1 MSSFR
6 SPLDRHNHCYDNIL
20 TYFEEYD
27 DFMESVGRVLDIG
40 CDVDANTMMWWADA
54 TPRDA
59 KHQSLNI
66 QCVGINSFD
75 KLTNRHDR
83 VSYQRTDIE
92 AFSATKKPFDILLCH
107 DQLQYILNPY
117 TALANWW
124 HVADKDAML
133 VVAVPQTTNTEY
145 NILEYNVTLEQK
157 YHYTMPQ
164 LIYML
169 AVNGWDCRSGFFK
182 KTPGDP
188 WLYAIVYRSDIEPM
202 DPKTTNLYKLA
213 DETDLLPVTAEN
225 SISKYGMLRQR
236 DLILPWLDKNNMW
249 MEQQ

>member
-1 MSSFR
+1 MSSF
-6 SPLDRHNHCYDNIL
+6 SSTLDKYNHCYNNIL
-20 TYFEEYD
+20 AYFEEYD
-27 DFMESVGRVLDIG
+27 DFMESVSRVLDIG
-40 CDVDANTMMWWADA
+40 CDVEANTMTWWANA
-54 TPRDA
+54 TVRDA
-59 KHQSLNI
+59 PHQSLNI

-75 KLTNRHDR
+75 KLNKRHSNI
-83 VSYQRTDIE
+83 SYQCADIE
-92 AFSATKKPFDILLCH
+92 TFNATKKPFDILLCH

-124 HVADKDAML
+124 QVADKDSML
-133 VVAVPQTTNTEY
+133 VIAVPQTTNTEY
-145 NILEYNVTLEQK
+145 NILEYNVKLDQK

-188 WLYAIVYRSDIEPM
+188 WLYAIVYRSDVEPM
-202 DPKTTNLYKLA
+202 DPRTTNLYKLSE
-213 DETDLLPVTAEN
+213 ETNLLPVTAEK
-225 SISKYGMLRQR
+225 SITKYGQLRQR